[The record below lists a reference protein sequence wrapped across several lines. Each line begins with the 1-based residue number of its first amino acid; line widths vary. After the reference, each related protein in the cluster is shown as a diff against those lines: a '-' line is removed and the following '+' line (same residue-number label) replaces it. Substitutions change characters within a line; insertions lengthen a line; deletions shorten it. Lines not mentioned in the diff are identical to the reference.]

1 MKGLFTFI
9 VISILTV
16 SCTVS
21 FINVGIDY
29 TTLKSFSVDQFDTQ
43 AGNAPPTS
51 GQQFSEQ
58 LKNKILNNTRLAYQD
73 QEGDIEISGKVTSY
87 QVQSLAPNADQ
98 SVSLQRLNIQVQ
110 VEYINNQDK
119 SETWQ
124 QSFKRFADFDAT
136 VDLASVEDQL
146 IQEIYDQIIEDVF
159 NKAFSGW

>member
-9 VISILTV
+9 TISLLLT

-29 TTLKSFSVDQFDTQ
+29 TVLKSFSVEQFDTQ
-43 AGNAPPTS
+43 AGNAPPTA

-58 LKNKILNNTRLAYQD
+58 LKNKILSNTRLAYQD
-73 QEGDIEISGKVTSY
+73 EEGDIQISGKVSNY

-98 SVSLQRLNIQVQ
+98 SVSLQRLNITVQ
-110 VEYINNQDK
+110 VEYVNSKDK

-136 VDLASVEDQL
+136 IDLSTVEDQL
-146 IQEIYDQIIEDVF
+146 IQEVYDQIIEDVF